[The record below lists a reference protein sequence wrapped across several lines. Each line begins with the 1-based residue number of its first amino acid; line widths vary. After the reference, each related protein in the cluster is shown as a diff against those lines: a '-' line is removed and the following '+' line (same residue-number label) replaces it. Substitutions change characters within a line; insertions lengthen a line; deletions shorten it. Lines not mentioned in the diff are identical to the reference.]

1 MIFKVFKLSIESFN
15 NLFKVKSLNFYI
27 NFVNQNQE
35 FDNYFNNNLENL
47 IDFIKIRKANYRMA
61 IMEFENT
68 RTSYNY
74 NQVVN
79 IEYLLIIYINWIYN
93 LNIILSQIAFNIKNY
108 FTLIFFV
115 NFYLIKLN
123 F

>member
-1 MIFKVFKLSIESFN
+1 MFVKVFKLSIENFK
-15 NLFKVKSLNFYI
+15 NLFKVESLNLYI
-27 NFVNQNQE
+27 NQVNQNQE
-35 FDNYFNNNLENL
+35 FDNYFNNNLNNF
-47 IDFIKIRKANYRMA
+47 IDFIKIRQANYRLI